1 MATEQTI
8 KELQKRV
15 DEAKKG
21 LRSTM
26 TVQELG
32 KEHVRDIVSEV
43 SETQAYISKLFDR
56 EDNKLGASSKI
67 LKDELEKL
75 VEEGTE
81 ADAKRLNEIQKRA
94 AAIAKVAREGGG
106 KEGKYIGELADVLSG
121 GAKKA
126 GKLKLGAEMGVDDMV
141 GAKFMKTIFGSKMTN
156 FMWGADSARE
166 AKTRQEAELRLL
178 LAQANLDAETGDGD
192 GTTSSGAEEAEE
204 RREDER
210 EEKIKV
216 KKQDKILELLEE
228 ILFRVGGKKE
238 SSVNLTDSERSSG
251 GPAASATEE
260 VGLLEDIKSVVIDTG
275 VMLTTWTGLSFLG
288 KKALSLIPGTKAFST
303 AAMAPKTVT
312 GGGLDAL
319 IKSKTPQVGT
329 LATKGSKGTKVLG
342 GASKLFGKLALPL
355 AAGEMVFS
363 DIIKNIETEAVQAAA
378 GLDWMSGVDAK
389 TGQVVSGQ
397 QFLDDGSRWD
407 KYTGKQIARAP
418 GQSDPNDWRD
428 KQLKLDNNE
437 AHMLIR
443 LKSATEMYEKGGWT
457 IPFFEMSR
465 DENANMILNK
475 LQGDLWDRQ
484 KIVGSMRPQTIEEAL
499 KLFSVKQETYD
510 LFQIHGKRLLDSISF
525 YETKDKIEIEKAIHA
540 MSLTA
545 PNMNPELFFKSSDS
559 PMAGIPGGIARH
571 SGSDSRWRDKIK
583 TESMGRLGFESK
595 QWNDISGKEGG
606 FLGYGKYL
614 PTSLGDW
621 TPVDYGQSLREGLG
635 IGKPNDIK
643 NSKSIIPINAIDTN
657 QQRKLDLPG
666 PGRGHQ
672 GSMQPQAM
680 LMQNNQNGFRN
691 TVVAGQLL
699 EDQNSIGIGNQAR
712 NNLYNEANY
721 SLT

>member
-260 VGLLEDIKSVVIDTG
+260 IGLLEDIKSVVIDTG

-319 IKSKTPQVGT
+319 IKSKVSRVGP
-329 LATKGSKGTKVLG
+329 LTKAQKTVNVAKGT
-342 GASKLFGKLALPL
+342 SKILGKLAVPI
-355 AAGEMVFS
+355 AAGEKVFS

-378 GLDWMSGVDAK
+378 GLDWMSGVDSK

-443 LKSATEMYEKGGWT
+443 LKNATEMYEKGGWH
-457 IPFFEMSR
+457 IPLFEMSR
-465 DENANMILNK
+465 DEKANMILNK

-545 PNMNPELFFKSSDS
+545 PNMNPELFLKTESLATGTPQRFF
-559 PMAGIPGGIARH
+559 GEN
-571 SGSDSRWRDKIK
+571 RWRNKIQ
-583 TESMGRLGFESK
+583 TESMGRMGFESE
-595 QWNDISGKEGG
+595 QWNDIREKEGG
-606 FLGYGKYL
+606 FLGYGKYA
-614 PTSLGDW
+614 PTAPKDW

-680 LMQNNQNGFRN
+680 LMQNNQNEFRN